1 MPYLPAFT
9 EPARSLQAEAT
20 RSARRRYLERV
31 AELRELTAPLS
42 QLDQDHAALAELGL
56 AIDPDAV
63 GLARER
69 VGSSD
74 TLRPV
79 VRLFTGGHFCCP
91 LQAQH
96 WLDALAGRSLRAT
109 QWNGYGAN
117 IAPLALRGDGAATLA
132 RIRTIVQSMPGA
144 VVVSS
149 SDDYLY
155 AQFTT
160 RLMKYTDDVEF
171 WLDPRAGVVHVRSAS
186 RIGEGDFGANRKR
199 IEAIRAQLAAAPG

>member
-56 AIDPDAV
+56 AIEPEAV

-96 WLDALAGRSLRAT
+96 WLDALAGLGFTYVSQDDRGPFPTVLLRK
-109 QWNGYGAN
+109 G
-117 IAPLALRGDGAATLA
+117 LL
-132 RIRTIVQSMPGA
+132 
-144 VVVSS
+144 
-149 SDDYLY
+149 
-155 AQFTT
+155 
-160 RLMKYTDDVEF
+160 
-171 WLDPRAGVVHVRSAS
+171 HVRIDLPRVQTPAQSAERS
-186 RIGEGDFGANRKR
+186 
-199 IEAIRAQLAAAPG
+199 AA